1 MVSSR
6 SKWRVAQK
14 LCANWSAG
22 NCLGCMIKYEKKYKK
37 LTMRIDSELAGKP
50 CVLKQNKE
58 CQYFDNIVIRGIV

>member
-1 MVSSR
+1 
-6 SKWRVAQK
+6 
-14 LCANWSAG
+14 
-22 NCLGCMIKYEKKYKK
+22 MIKYEKKYKK